1 MIFTTLQ
8 KISVSVISL
17 LFVFSA
23 VFGVANK
30 QSFNTITT
38 DASAFGTAELEDYTA
53 FADSESEFYESLD
66 AEYLQIQLDGAQT
79 AFVATVEDVKNQYE
93 CLNYTVNVDRVVQGD
108 NISANETVV
117 LYEYSHFILNENN
130 KLTYFQ
136 SVTGNLPL
144 QKGKQYLIFAE
155 ELEYEKGY
163 QENLNHKEYRI
174 FDAEIDTFCISDNQT
189 KPLNINAKSFSEF
202 EGNEY
207 ICFTQKG
214 IDNMNKVKQDILD
227 IYLK

>member
-1 MIFTTLQ
+1 MCSTIGSDYTGIINRIYYVLMPLLA
-8 KISVSVISL
+8 VIS
-17 LFVFSA
+17 
-23 VFGVANK
+23 
-30 QSFNTITT
+30 
-38 DASAFGTAELEDYTA
+38 
-53 FADSESEFYESLD
+53 FADSYFTD
-66 AEYLQIQLDGAQT
+66 
-79 AFVATVEDVKNQYE
+79 
-93 CLNYTVNVDRVVQGD
+93 C
-108 NISANETVV
+108 
-117 LYEYSHFILNENN
+117 ENN
-130 KLTYFQ
+130 KLSYFQ

-214 IDNMNKVKQDILD
+214 IDNMNKVKQDILN